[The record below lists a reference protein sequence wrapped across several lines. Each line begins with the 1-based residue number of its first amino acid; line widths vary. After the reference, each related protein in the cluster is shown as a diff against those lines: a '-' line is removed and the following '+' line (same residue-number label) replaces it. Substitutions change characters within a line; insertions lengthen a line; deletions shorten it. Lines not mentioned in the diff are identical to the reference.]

1 MALQWEL
8 LLLLLLLVVVVS
20 LPTQPLMKPL
30 RPDPVLKVSVTLT
43 IQGLLSVQGL
53 MPVVPRL
60 RQGLSP
66 QEAPRQAHFG
76 QRQVAHPAQRLA
88 PLDQARARR

>member
-8 LLLLLLLVVVVS
+8 LLLLLVVVS

-30 RPDPVLKVSVTLT
+30 RRDPVLRVSVTLT
-43 IQGLLSVQGL
+43 IQGLLQAQGL

-60 RQGLSP
+60 LQGLSP
-66 QEAPRQAHFG
+66 QAAPRQAHFG

-88 PLDQARARR
+88 PLDHARSK